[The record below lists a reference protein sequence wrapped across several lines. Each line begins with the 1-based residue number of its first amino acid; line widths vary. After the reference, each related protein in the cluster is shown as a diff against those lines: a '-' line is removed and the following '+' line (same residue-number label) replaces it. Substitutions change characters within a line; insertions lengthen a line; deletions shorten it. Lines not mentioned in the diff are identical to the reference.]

1 MRDGWTETALG
12 SVLKLS
18 NKKLGPHKEEP
29 EIFAISKYD
38 GVVLA
43 QDYFDRRI
51 ASKSLNGYKVIGPG
65 DWVYSTIHIDE
76 GSIAVNH
83 FPFQGVVSP
92 MYTSM
97 IWDSR
102 LHDCRFFEFL
112 LKSDAALIR
121 YQENAQG
128 TVNRRRSLSWKAFS
142 EMTFFVPP
150 LAEQK
155 RIVDVV
161 SSIDAYI
168 VALQQEA
175 DMAHTAR
182 NAVFHELL
190 SAGGH
195 DWTETTINE
204 VLLVSIGG
212 IWGGDIGTDELDV
225 HVYRQTEFNDNGH
238 LTVPSDA
245 IRSITPN
252 QLKSRRIQPGDILLQ
267 KSAGTPTLPGRVVR
281 VPEGIESNST
291 CSNFLQLIRVDSK
304 KCDPDFLFWELWFR
318 HRSGGAFEFQR
329 GTNIRNLDLNQYFAQ
344 SLHLPSFT
352 EQRRIVEIVSSMDGV
367 IQTTEQALT
376 DAKNLRS
383 GLLSDLLSGNHEI
396 PASYDSLLGAA

>member
-142 EMTFFVPP
+142 EMTFVVPP
-150 LAEQK
+150 QTEQK

-161 SSIDAYI
+161 SSVDVYID
-168 VALQQEA
+168 ALQQQVDSA
-175 DMAHTAR
+175 RTAR
-182 NAVFHELL
+182 NAVLHELL
-190 SAGGH
+190 SAGG
-195 DWTETTINE
+195 DGWTETNLGDIAE
-204 VLLVSIGG
+204 VLDRMRKPISSSERENRLGDVPYYGATGQAGWIDKPIFDEELVLLGEDAI
-212 IWGGDIGTDELDV
+212 DFLNPDV
-225 HVYRQTEFNDNGH
+225 HKAYLISGPSWVNNHAHVLRAKKEKVFSFFLMEALNAVDYSQFVAFGTRSK
-238 LTVPSDA
+238 LTQGSMMGISVQVPPLA
-245 IRSITPN
+245 
-252 QLKSRRIQPGDILLQ
+252 
-267 KSAGTPTLPGRVVR
+267 
-281 VPEGIESNST
+281 
-291 CSNFLQLIRVDSK
+291 
-304 KCDPDFLFWELWFR
+304 
-318 HRSGGAFEFQR
+318 
-329 GTNIRNLDLNQYFAQ
+329 
-344 SLHLPSFT
+344 
-352 EQRRIVEIVSSMDGV
+352 EQQRIVEIVSSMDEV
-367 IQTTEQALT
+367 VQSTEKAL
-376 DAKNLRS
+376 AASKSLRS
-383 GLLSDLLSGNHEI
+383 GLLSDLLSGEHEI